1 MSYINIY
8 LFLNIFDKTIKLRIK
23 FELSHRIRHTRSQ
36 NRLNTNRN
44 KLNAQSKKHT
54 NI

>member
-23 FELSHRIRHTRSQ
+23 FELSHRIRHTTTLKKLQ
-36 NRLNTNRN
+36 NREL
-44 KLNAQSKKHT
+44 KLNEPT
-54 NI
+54 F